1 MIMLPVKPSG
11 LGMKALSQ
19 FRSGPAVRYAG
30 FHMAAHILQLSR
42 SRGGAPTLPLPA
54 AAIPPLAT
62 EGDRHADTAHHGGPE
77 RALCLFAVERNAAI
91 AAEGHAI
98 TPGATGENITTEG
111 LDWDLVVPGVRLR
124 FGSDV
129 LVEVTRYTTPCK
141 TNQRWFTGGNF
152 NRMHQDL
159 HPGFSRVY
167 ARVLET
173 GILRPGDAVEIIAG

>member
-1 MIMLPVKPSG
+1 MN
-11 LGMKALSQ
+11 
-19 FRSGPAVRYAG
+19 AG
-30 FHMAAHILQLSR
+30 EIFQLSVSNGGVPKHAVASAR
-42 SRGGAPTLPLPA
+42 ATRRGLV
-54 AAIPPLAT
+54 
-62 EGDRHADTAHHGGPE
+62 GDRQRDLRAHGGPE
-77 RALCLFAVERNAAI
+77 RALCLFAVERIAAI